1 MDLTAA
7 IKELPEV
14 HAVALRLHRAGT
26 ANAEIAAELGIEV
39 AAVPPL
45 LRLAKAKLARLLAAP
60 EPCEEGATRHTDHS
74 S

>member
-1 MDLTAA
+1 MDLASA
-7 IKELPEV
+7 IKELPEA
-14 HAVALRLHRAGT
+14 HAVALCLHSAVT
-26 ANAEIAAELGIEV
+26 ANAEIAAKLGIEV

-60 EPCEEGATRHTDHS
+60 EPREKGAARHTDHS

>member
-1 MDLTAA
+1 MDLASA

-26 ANAEIAAELGIEV
+26 ANAEIAVELGIEV

-60 EPCEEGATRHTDHS
+60 DPREKGAQRHTGHNS
-74 S
+74 